1 MTEYEQLYSLL
12 QAQADV
18 AGLNNS
24 GNPVVRCEINSN
36 KTCSLV
42 LSVTRAKLTF
52 VLGRMGEEYKIG
64 YAYYPGGM
72 REPEWIDDVDADNF
86 TEKFA
91 RQLIWTNFQL
101 PA

>member
-1 MTEYEQLYSLL
+1 
-12 QAQADV
+12 
-18 AGLNNS
+18 
-24 GNPVVRCEINSN
+24 
-36 KTCSLV
+36 
-42 LSVTRAKLTF
+42 
-52 VLGRMGEEYKIG
+52 MGEEYKIG

-91 RQLIWTNFQL
+91 HQLIWTNFQL